1 MSKEH
6 LDLITATVAQVKSKM
21 RITKVVA
28 TRAIKTKRGDF
39 FAGMS
44 AAWDS
49 VQDDAS
55 GPGADLDLT
64 VDDRE
69 VSVSGMTVREAQ
81 IAHIILAMEA
91 SIGAHRAALTDG
103 AISKSDFE
111 AGVRQ
116 ARRNTLAHLS
126 QIIPESE
133 AKVMVSDDNDDA
145 HAEVNP

>member
-1 MSKEH
+1 MSKKH
-6 LDLITATVAQVKSKM
+6 LDLIRTTVDEVKSKM

-44 AAWDS
+44 AAWQS
-49 VQDDAS
+49 VQDDVS

-64 VDDRE
+64 VDDRDIA
-69 VSVSGMTVREAQ
+69 VSGMTFREAQ
-81 IAHIILAMEA
+81 VAHSILAMEA

-103 AISKSDFE
+103 AISKSEFD
-111 AGVRQ
+111 AGVKQ
-116 ARRNTLAHLS
+116 ARRNTLTHLS

-133 AKVMVSDDNDDA
+133 AAAMIDGDEATDQSA
-145 HAEVNP
+145 AG